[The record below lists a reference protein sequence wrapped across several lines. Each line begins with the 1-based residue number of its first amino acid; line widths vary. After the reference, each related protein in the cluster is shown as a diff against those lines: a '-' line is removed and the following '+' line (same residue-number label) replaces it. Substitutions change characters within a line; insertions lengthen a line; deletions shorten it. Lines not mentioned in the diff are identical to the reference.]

1 MDQKIGYAEHGIAF
15 VVAHVHLDHG
25 AVGLDHHAV
34 QCKWQRDPLI
44 RLDAAV
50 VVRVQKREAVGL
62 CKRILLEVKAR
73 RVDVRAENVQA
84 LRERL
89 LPDVREHERLA
100 MGERPHLVA
109 CRECAPI
116 ADRLV
121 ERAVAAL
128 LGLRDDRCGACAL
141 RLVV

>member
-1 MDQKIGYAEHGIAF
+1 M
-15 VVAHVHLDHG
+15 
-25 AVGLDHHAV
+25 
-34 QCKWQRDPLI
+34 
-44 RLDAAV
+44 
-50 VVRVQKREAVGL
+50 
-62 CKRILLEVKAR
+62 
-73 RVDVRAENVQA
+73 RAENVQA

-128 LGLRDDRCGACAL
+128 LGQRDGGGCAL
-141 RLVV
+141 AFRLVVRDEVDVLGRQLLERLKIGLVVLLPCHVAFHMLVPFVPAALGRRPLRRSNSIIHNQLEHASH

>member
-1 MDQKIGYAEHGIAF
+1 MCI
-15 VVAHVHLDHG
+15 
-25 AVGLDHHAV
+25 
-34 QCKWQRDPLI
+34 RD
-44 RLDAAV
+44 
-50 VVRVQKREAVGL
+50 
-62 CKRILLEVKAR
+62 
-73 RVDVRAENVQA
+73 
-84 LRERL
+84 RL

-141 RLVV
+141 RLVVDVYKRQEIQGYLIDRPLPCEEFIDKYFRGL